1 MATTLDPTVATP
13 ARSTWKLDPAHSNV
27 EFSVKHLM
35 ISRVKG
41 RISELAGIIQ
51 ADETN
56 PENSSVEAVLQAAT
70 IDTRSEQRDTH
81 LRSADFLDA
90 TTFPEITFRS
100 TRMKGNRTRFQLTGD
115 LTIRSTTRE
124 VTLDVN
130 FEGRGK
136 DPWGGERLAFSAT
149 GKIDRSDFGL
159 TYNQALEAGGVVIGN
174 DLKISIEVEA
184 VKV

>member
-1 MATTLDPTVATP
+1 MATTLESTVATP
-13 ARSTWKLDPAHSNV
+13 AVTTWKLDPAHSNV

-41 RISELAGIIQ
+41 RISGLAGTIQ

-56 PENSSVEAVLQAAT
+56 PEHSSVEAILQAAT

-90 TTFPEITFRS
+90 VTFPEIRFRS
-100 TRMKGNRTRFQLTGD
+100 TRMKGNRTEFQLTGD
-115 LTIRSTTRE
+115 LTIRSVTRE
-124 VTLDVN
+124 ITLDVN

-174 DLKISIEVEA
+174 DLRINIEVEA